1 MIKTVTLGAVAALLT
16 AATYVPSSYVQ
27 DLASDQAY
35 CRQLVDEYS
44 FGMPRNAAASD
55 SLRTDVA
62 IDQCRSGKPDPAI
75 PVLQQL
81 LRDQGFTVPL
91 RL

>member
-1 MIKTVTLGAVAALLT
+1 MIKTVTLGAITALLT
-16 AATYVPSSYVQ
+16 AAMYVPSSYAQ
-27 DLASDQAY
+27 DSASDQAY

-44 FGMPRNAAASD
+44 FGMPRSAAASD

-62 IDQCRSGKPDPAI
+62 IDQCRSGNPGPAI

-81 LRDQGFTVPL
+81 LHDQGFTVPP
-91 RL
+91 RS